1 MPAPIV
7 RASPRYQPPLAPLS
21 EAREGTK
28 DYKRSC
34 KETNKQIP
42 NRHTLSFIGRTAPPA
57 RLGSPG
63 SAPPT
68 RPPSSPSPTRAASFP
83 SHAYTAEQR
92 LITTLTIR
100 ISAAMFVLRAL
111 VMGKPGEP
119 LFVHASLPQL
129 LVHDGELIFWTLF

>member
-1 MPAPIV
+1 MDVPAPIV
-7 RASPRYQPPLAPLS
+7 RASPRHQPPLAPLS

-34 KETNKQIP
+34 TETNKQIP
-42 NRHTLSFIGRTAPPA
+42 NRYTLSFIGRTAPPA

-83 SHAYTAEQR
+83 SHALKKTLLYTAA
-92 LITTLTIR
+92 LSKLLVYNITMI
-100 ISAAMFVLRAL
+100 ILRAIL
-111 VMGKPGEP
+111 LSKVKEIASVSKMER
-119 LFVHASLPQL
+119 LFALN
-129 LVHDGELIFWTLF
+129 IFFCN